1 MPADPW
7 AAMQRPGGVR
17 GSASTIR
24 QRPEVDGQD
33 ESSACELAES
43 DEELQEE
50 EVNDLG
56 PLFLT
61 SPFCPLA
68 HPVLLQ
74 MWWQG
79 CGLQ

>member
-1 MPADPW
+1 M
-7 AAMQRPGGVR
+7 AA
-17 GSASTIR
+17 
-24 QRPEVDGQD
+24 QD

-50 EVNDLG
+50 EVNNSRP
-56 PLFLT
+56 PLLT
-61 SPFCPLA
+61 SPFCHLA

-74 MWWQG
+74 MWVQG